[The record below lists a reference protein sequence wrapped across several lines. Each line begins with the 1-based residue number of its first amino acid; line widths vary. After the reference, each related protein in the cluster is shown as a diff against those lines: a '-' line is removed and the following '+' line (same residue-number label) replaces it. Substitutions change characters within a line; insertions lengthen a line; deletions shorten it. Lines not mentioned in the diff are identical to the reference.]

1 VYASDMR
8 VKNAEAKRYF
18 YPDIVVTCADEKF
31 EDNEEDTLLNPLL
44 IIEIL
49 SNSTEAYDRGDK
61 FFYYRQINSLSEYI
75 LVSQKTYHVERFIRQ
90 PDNAWLYSEF
100 KTMNDKISLNSIDC
114 HIFLKEIYNK
124 IKFEGIA

>member
-49 SNSTEAYDRGDK
+49 SNATEAYDRRDE
-61 FFYYRQINSLSEYI
+61 FLYYRQIHTLIEYV
-75 LVSQKTYHVERFIRQ
+75 LVSQKSYSVEKFIRQ
-90 PDNAWLYSEF
+90 SDNTWLYSEF
-100 KTMNDKISLNSIDC
+100 KNTDDKIDLKSINC
-114 HIFLKEIYNK
+114 HLSLKEIYDKVN
-124 IKFEGIA
+124 F